1 MVNKQGQMS
10 MKTDIKMFL
19 GFGWI
24 ETRRSKIVKIRV
36 FKVDY
41 FNLLSFLAPKL
52 RSVAKNEWKKQK
64 PKSCK

>member
-24 ETRRSKIVKIRV
+24 ETRRSKIAKIRV
-36 FKVDY
+36 FKGY
-41 FNLLSFLAPKL
+41 NFLGQNKHIKFHVSQNYL
-52 RSVAKNEWKKQK
+52 FQF
-64 PKSCK
+64 

>member
-1 MVNKQGQMS
+1 

-24 ETRRSKIVKIRV
+24 EARRSKIAKIRV

-41 FNLLSFLAPKL
+41 FNLLLFLVTKL
-52 RSVAKNEWKKQK
+52 KSVAQNEWKKYPYVFFLFLVQK
-64 PKSCK
+64 